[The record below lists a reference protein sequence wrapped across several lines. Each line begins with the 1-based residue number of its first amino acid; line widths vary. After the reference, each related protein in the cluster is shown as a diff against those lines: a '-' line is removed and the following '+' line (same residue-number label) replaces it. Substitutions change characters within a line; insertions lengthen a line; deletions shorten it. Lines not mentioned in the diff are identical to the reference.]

1 MVRAIEYTKENLPQ
15 IQEAYPGD
23 ADRFQV
29 EDFKPYENDL
39 YYFVHDTN
47 RMQVNFVMT
56 YAELAM
62 VYDIYPKYQG
72 GKTTFFRID

>member
-1 MVRAIEYTKENLPQ
+1 
-15 IQEAYPGD
+15 
-23 ADRFQV
+23 
-29 EDFKPYENDL
+29 L